1 MEITS
6 EGKLAPRNGKFRHP
20 SKCSELFSLVRSLHV
35 QSFGFVKCSMRGWSR
50 MRCLPSRFVTFVQLL
65 QSLPSCWLRLGEHG
79 ALRRPVSLRGGQ
91 PVSASSATLRS
102 SRLRR
107 FVDHLNK
114 IVSLVTFLKVLNF
127 PLLLCM
133 TGFQMMQS
141 EKVQLAFYSTEW
153 YSQTA
158 GYKSLLPLAIMRAS
172 RPVTVKAGVFFD
184 MSFLTLASLVNAS
197 YRFMTM
203 LIQLNDS

>member
-1 MEITS
+1 MQDTPLKGEEETS
-6 EGKLAPRNGKFRHP
+6 CVTPLPAYRNIAFTER
-20 SKCSELFSLVRSLHV
+20 R
-35 QSFGFVKCSMRGWSR
+35 R
-50 MRCLPSRFVTFVQLL
+50 
-65 QSLPSCWLRLGEHG
+65 
-79 ALRRPVSLRGGQ
+79 AL
-91 PVSASSATLRS
+91 
-102 SRLRR
+102 R

-133 TGFQMMQS
+133 TGFQMMQNYGDQNQFLKFASLFIASIVLITTYCWFGQQVIDES